1 MVQTQCNETAKKPV
15 VLVKRKGETLCCF
28 AFVFPALCHSF
39 IQTLSDISILGA
51 EDKNLNIT
59 LKDRKV

>member
-1 MVQTQCNETAKKPV
+1 MVQTQGDEMAKKPV
-15 VLVKRKGETLCCF
+15 VFVKRKGEMFCCVV
-28 AFVFPALCHSF
+28 FVFPASCHSF

-51 EDKNLNIT
+51 KDKNLNIT